1 MGSQEPC
8 SKCDSDDKGHHCHGC
23 GRCSECCP
31 DWEGHGR
38 GGYMESTDAALDKA
52 FHTGWSVIKF
62 DEDEQEHLM
71 TQMPRPHSNRVDCA
85 NCDNYPMDKIALRAT
100 GGVEPYYRCSRCG
113 NTVRVAG

>member
-1 MGSQEPC
+1 
-8 SKCDSDDKGHHCHGC
+8 
-23 GRCSECCP
+23 
-31 DWEGHGR
+31 
-38 GGYMESTDAALDKA
+38 MESTDAALDKA
-52 FHTGWSVIKF
+52 FRTGWSVIKF